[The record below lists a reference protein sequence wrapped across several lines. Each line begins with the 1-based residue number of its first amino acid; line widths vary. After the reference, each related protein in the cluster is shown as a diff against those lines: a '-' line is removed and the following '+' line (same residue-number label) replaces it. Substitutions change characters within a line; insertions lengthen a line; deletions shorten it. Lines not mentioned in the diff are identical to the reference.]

1 VIVWLNGTFGA
12 GKTTTARELVS
23 LLPESRIFDSECVGI
38 MLRETHLLDSVPVK
52 DFQDWRPWR
61 PLVVETARQVLDYV
75 GGTLVIPQTVLV
87 QRYWSEIHTG
97 LSDAGL
103 IVHHFVLHTDHDTLA
118 RRIAA
123 DTDEPAAAQW
133 RMDHLDAYDESLS
146 WLSQQAQLIDTTH
159 TPPPAVARAI
169 ARRLNVDP
177 VVRGERSP

>member
-1 VIVWLNGTFGA
+1 LIVWLNGTFGA
-12 GKTTTARELVS
+12 GKTTTARELTS
-23 LLPESRIFDSECVGI
+23 LLPESRIFDAECVGV
-38 MLRETHLLDSVPVK
+38 MLRATHLLDSIPVQ

-103 IVHHFVLHTDHDTLA
+103 IIHHFVLHTDHDTLA

-123 DTDEPAAAQW
+123 DADAAKPSAEW
-133 RMDHLDAYDESLS
+133 RLAHLDTYDESLS

-169 ARRLNVDP
+169 ARRLNVD
-177 VVRGERSP
+177 V